1 MLQSFH
7 LYEKKNHKI
16 HSKILEQIFSNISEI
31 YLQEVFDDP

>member
-1 MLQSFH
+1 M
-7 LYEKKNHKI
+7 KKRIIKI